1 MYCRVLAC
9 DYDGTTAVNGKLV
22 PEVAAALRAARAQ
35 GLVTLLV
42 TGRVLPDLHAA
53 QVDWTAFDAVVAEN
67 GAIVWLPG
75 RDRTFHLGSPPPAH
89 FLGELRARGV
99 PFHAGA
105 VVLGTADR
113 HAGELLD
120 VVRRL
125 GIDGQLAFNRE
136 ALMLLPTG
144 VDKAAGVRR
153 ALEELGRSERNLIA
167 FGDAE
172 NDLPLLAL
180 AEVGVAARGAV
191 PSVAAAADERLSHPG
206 GAGVAHYIEALLTR
220 DAVAP
225 TPPRRQIVLG
235 HDDRGP
241 VTLPGSGTSVM
252 ISGDARTGKSW
263 LAGLVAEQLLDAGYR
278 LSVLD
283 PEGDHLCLG
292 RRPRV
297 LVLCHD
303 LPLPAPAA
311 VPPLLAEKGL
321 SVVLS
326 VAPLPQQEKLAYARE
341 LLDAIAPVQ
350 TASGVPHWIVV
361 DEAHYFFHQGAPSC
375 RHASTRACRRTSSCA
390 RRSTKSGTSSRRC
403 CAAGIPPAWPRMPCC
418 GGSAART
425 WAFCAATA
433 MRPAGRSS
441 PPKPASPRRRT
452 TDASMPTSRYR
463 PTRPSASSTP
473 TAQPRRS
480 HAASPSSTPPS
491 AGCRRP
497 RCAITSPPAIS
508 LAGRPMSSET
518 GRSRRGCAS
527 SKRPRAPAAP
537 RTARRSSRTS
547 PTATSFRSPDRARRT
562 AARSRRGSWPSPRAR
577 DRGARAAAASRAG
590 TPRPSAGSR
599 SRTARSRPRGSPP
612 QTGSPPRPPRSSPRA
627 ARGRRT
633 RAGAGGSRGR
643 GGPASRRARPGAR
656 RSTAPSPPLTRRA
669 RRAAAGG
676 ARRRRP
682 ARAPSWPPSCR
693 RESSRR
699 GPGGSS
705 RSARRRGAGDGCR
718 GRRARR
724 AASRGARPRTRT
736 ARDRDDR
743 ACGCAAR
750 PGSWW
755 RRARGALPPPGAP
768 PTRRHPRSA
777 RARRRRAAARRACS
791 RPRASGCRGGQIR
804 SRRRRR

>member
-297 LVLCHD
+297 LVLGHD

-326 VAPLPQQEKLAYARE
+326 VATLPQQEKLAYARE

-375 RHASTRACRRTSSCA
+375 RHA
-390 RRSTKSGTSSRRC
+390 
-403 CAAGIPPAWPRMPCC
+403 
-418 GGSAART
+418 
-425 WAFCAATA
+425 AT
-433 MRPAGRSS
+433 
-441 PPKPASPRRRT
+441 
-452 TDASMPTSRYR
+452 
-463 PTRPSASSTP
+463 
-473 TAQPRRS
+473 
-480 HAASPSSTPPS
+480 
-491 AGCRRP
+491 
-497 RCAITSPPAIS
+497 
-508 LAGRPMSSET
+508 
-518 GRSRRGCAS
+518 
-527 SKRPRAPAAP
+527 
-537 RTARRSSRTS
+537 
-547 PTATSFRSPDRARRT
+547 
-562 AARSRRGSWPSPRAR
+562 
-577 DRGARAAAASRAG
+577 RAG
-590 TPRPSAGSR
+590 TFLFVTYRPSLIAPEVYASVQAHLVMRTAIDEERYFVTALLR
-599 SRTARSRPRGSPP
+599 SRHPAGLAEDAVLRGIGGTHVGLLRCDGDAARWTIFAPQARLTAQAHHGRKYADQPVPADKAFRFLYADGAAPTVARSVAELYAAIRRVPAASLRHHLASGDFSRWAADVLGDGALAQGLRKLEETAR
-612 QTGSPPRPPRSSPRA
+612 
-627 ARGRRT
+627 
-633 RAGAGGSRGR
+633 AGGTTHREEILAHLADR
-643 GGPASRRARPGAR
+643 YFV
-656 RSTAPSPPLTRRA
+656 PLT
-669 RRAAAGG
+669 
-676 ARRRRP
+676 
-682 ARAPSWPPSCR
+682 
-693 RESSRR
+693 
-699 GPGGSS
+699 
-705 RSARRRGAGDGCR
+705 
-718 GRRARR
+718 
-724 AASRGARPRTRT
+724 
-736 ARDRDDR
+736 
-743 ACGCAAR
+743 
-750 PGSWW
+750 
-755 RRARGALPPPGAP
+755 
-768 PTRRHPRSA
+768 
-777 RARRRRAAARRACS
+777 
-791 RPRASGCRGGQIR
+791 
-804 SRRRRR
+804 